1 LQSTTLPSAPD
12 VARAVEKVYARPE
25 LAPPPK
31 GPLAPVWEAIGRF
44 FSRIGQALDRLFGGV
59 ASESPVLFW
68 ILVAILAALGLA
80 LIVAL
85 LYTILGR
92 LSAADAA
99 PARQAAGAAQ
109 AARRP
114 RDATGWEEEARRLAA
129 GGQYRDAAVA
139 LYQALLLRMEAA
151 GAVRYD
157 PAKTPG
163 DYRMEARPHALS
175 RPLAAF
181 LRAFEPAVFGGRSL
195 DAGVYERLRG
205 AAAEAGAHG

>member
-1 LQSTTLPSAPD
+1 MQSTALPSAPD
-12 VARAVEKVYARPE
+12 VARAVEKVYAHPE
-25 LAPPPK
+25 LAPPPE

-44 FSRIGQALDRLFGGV
+44 FARIGQALDRLFGGM

-85 LYTILGR
+85 LHRILGR
-92 LSAADAA
+92 LSEADAA
-99 PARQAAGAAQ
+99 PARGRTAGAQ
-109 AARRP
+109 ARRP
-114 RDATGWEEEARRLAA
+114 RDAAGWEEEARRLAA
-129 GGQYRDAAVA
+129 AGQYRDAAVA

-151 GAVRYD
+151 GAVRYY

-163 DYRMEARPHALS
+163 DYRMEARPHSLS
-175 RPLAAF
+175 RPLSAF

>member
-1 LQSTTLPSAPD
+1 
-12 VARAVEKVYARPE
+12 VEKVYARPE

-44 FSRIGQALDRLFGGV
+44 FARIGQALDRLFGGL
-59 ASESPVLFW
+59 ATDNPVLFW
-68 ILVAILAALGLA
+68 ILVGILATLGLA

-85 LYTILGR
+85 LFTILGR
-92 LSAADAA
+92 LSDSTAA
-99 PARQAAGAAQ
+99 PANRTAAAAQ

-114 RDATGWEEEARRLAA
+114 RDATGWEEEARRLA
-129 GGQYRDAAVA
+129 GEGRYRDAAMA

>member
-1 LQSTTLPSAPD
+1 LQAPLPSAPD

-25 LAPPPK
+25 LAPPAR

-44 FSRIGQALDRLFGGV
+44 FDRMGEALGRLFGGL
-59 ASESPVLFW
+59 ASDNPVLFW
-68 ILVAILAALGLA
+68 ILVALLAALGLA

-85 LYTILGR
+85 LLAILGR
-92 LSAADAA
+92 LSDADAA
-99 PARQAAGAAQ
+99 PARAAAAGAQ
-109 AARRP
+109 AVRRP
-114 RDATGWEEEARRLAA
+114 RDAAGWEEEARRLAGA
-129 GGQYRDAAVA
+129 GQYRDAALA

-195 DAGVYERLRG
+195 DAGGYERLRG

>member
-1 LQSTTLPSAPD
+1 
-12 VARAVEKVYARPE
+12 
-25 LAPPPK
+25 
-31 GPLAPVWEAIGRF
+31 GRF
-44 FSRIGQALDRLFGGV
+44 FARIGQALDRLFGGL
-59 ASESPVLFW
+59 ASESSVLFW
-68 ILVAILAALGLA
+68 ILVGILAALGLA

-92 LSAADAA
+92 LSD
-99 PARQAAGAAQ
+99 AGAASARTPSAGAQ
-109 AARRP
+109 GPRRTLDAA
-114 RDATGWEEEARRLAA
+114 GWEEEARRLAA
-129 GGQYRDAAVA
+129 EGRYRDAAVA

-205 AAAEAGAHG
+205 AAAEAGARG

>member
-1 LQSTTLPSAPD
+1 M
-12 VARAVEKVYARPE
+12 EKVYTRPE
-25 LAPPPK
+25 LAPPAR
-31 GPLAPVWEAIGRF
+31 GPLAPVWEAVGRF
-44 FSRIGQALDRLFGGV
+44 FARIGQALDRLFGGM

-68 ILVAILAALGLA
+68 ILVAVLAALGLA

-85 LYTILGR
+85 LYRILGR
-92 LSAADAA
+92 LSDAA
-99 PARQAAGAAQ
+99 PARQTAATAQ
-109 AARRP
+109 AVRRP

-129 GGQYRDAAVA
+129 AGHYRDAAVA